1 MLNKTVL
8 NKAML
13 ADETVSIY
21 FDMMIWLSSQYGP
34 ASKQAVPKV
43 INPSAPISQR
53 CWGDEDCRTVFAW
66 AEAEVVHIAKAC
78 DMEHWSVQVAPNG
91 QKAKRQAANSVTI
104 TPLKSSA
111 WQAGEYPGYF
121 VDYFGRPV
129 FFYDPRRCAEPGY
142 FAKTLI
148 PQFAL
153 LKIYAKHPP
162 LEFGEISIK
171 SLVQITACH
180 MGLGFTMLALSQN
193 QNTERQNNGNWTPL
207 AILAG
212 SQGQE
217 DTPNSSAAYLYGTLL
232 SLTAHRLTPE
242 QIIATYGPL
251 MSERTRKNLR
261 PALSQ
266 IESQT
271 DLLKLLRLVSRH
283 KMQGLPSPE
292 PEIANPYAQ
301 RTSAT

>member
-1 MLNKTVL
+1 MLNKTMLSKTIL
-8 NKAML
+8 N
-13 ADETVSIY
+13 DETVSIY

-43 INPSAPISQR
+43 LNPETPIDER

-66 AEAEVVHIAKAC
+66 AEAEVMQLAKAC
-78 DMEHWSVQVAPNG
+78 DMQHWSVQVAPDG
-91 QKAKRQAANSVTI
+91 HKAKLQAANSVTI

-129 FFYDPRRCAEPGY
+129 FFYDPRQCIEPGY

-162 LEFGEISIK
+162 LEFGESSIK
-171 SLVQITACH
+171 SLVQMTACH
-180 MGLGFTMLALSQN
+180 MGLGFTMLALCQGQRS
-193 QNTERQNNGNWTPL
+193 ESWTPL
-207 AILAG
+207 SILT
-212 SQGQE
+212 STQDQE
-217 DTPNSSAAYLYGTLL
+217 DSRSSSAAYLCGTLL

-251 MSERTRKNLR
+251 MSERTRRDLR

-271 DLLKLLRLVSRH
+271 DLLKLLRLISRH
-283 KMQGLPSPE
+283 KLQEARKTGQEDAE

-301 RTSAT
+301 RISVT

>member
-1 MLNKTVL
+1 MLNKTML
-8 NKAML
+8 SKAML

-43 INPSAPISQR
+43 INPETPIDER

-66 AEAEVVHIAKAC
+66 AEAEVTHLAKVC
-78 DMEHWSVQVAPNG
+78 DMENWSVQVAPDG
-91 QKAKRQAANSVTI
+91 HKAKLQAANSVTI

-121 VDYFGRPV
+121 VDCFGRPV
-129 FFYDPRRCAEPGY
+129 FFYDPRQCVEPGY
-142 FAKTLI
+142 FVKTLI

-162 LEFGEISIK
+162 LEFDERLEFGESSIK
-171 SLVQITACH
+171 SLVQMTTCH
-180 MGLGFTMLALSQN
+180 MGLGFTMLALAQANIAES
-193 QNTERQNNGNWTPL
+193 WLPISFL
-207 AILAG
+207 AQA
-212 SQGQE
+212 
-217 DTPNSSAAYLYGTLL
+217 DNDRDDPRPYLYGTLL

-251 MSERTRKNLR
+251 MSQHTRKNLR

-283 KMQGLPSPE
+283 KLREAPSPE
-292 PEIANPYAQ
+292 RETANPYAQ
-301 RTSAT
+301 LTSAT